1 MILLA
6 TAVLRLVNKKIVL
19 TISKQQFIIFFM
31 ILFLDTVSPLPEFS
45 VIDDNKIIFSQKI
58 FDDYDQKM
66 SDSILPIYAE
76 IENKLNLRKKIK
88 YLVVSKG
95 PGSYTALRV
104 GISFLSGLSL
114 STGIPI
120 IGISCMDVSSF
131 LINRIN
137 ISSTAVYILSSN
149 NQKYIYSF
157 DMKKKEQNIVKI
169 EKNESLLNID
179 LSNIKKLLTNDNS
192 VFADLIL
199 PNKIEFIMFN
209 FKETVA
215 KFIDRIILLPN
226 SEIINPIYISN
237 NKILN

>member
-1 MILLA
+1 MILFA
-6 TAVLRLVNKKIVL
+6 TTVLKLVNKKIVL

-31 ILFLDTVSPLPEFS
+31 ILFLDTVSSLPEFS
-45 VIDDNKIIFSQKI
+45 IIDDNKIIFSKKI

-66 SDSILPIYAE
+66 SDSILPTYIE
-76 IENKLNLRKKIK
+76 MENKLKFRKKIK

-120 IGISCMDVSSF
+120 IGISCMDLSSF
-131 LINRIN
+131 LINRSSV
-137 ISSTAVYILSSN
+137 SSTAVYILSSN

-157 DMKKKEQNIVKI
+157 DKKKKEQHIVKI

-179 LSNIKKLLTNDNS
+179 LSNIKRLLTNDNS
-192 VFADLIL
+192 IFIDTIL
-199 PNKIEFIMFN
+199 PNKIEFTMFN

-215 KFIDRIILLPN
+215 KFIDKIILLPSN
-226 SEIINPIYISN
+226 EVISPIYISN